1 MRPSN
6 QPKKSAT
13 VPVAVTCDFSFLIP
27 TRNNLPGLKKLFDSI
42 VATTSNPRALEIV
55 LAMDE
60 DDQASQSISDS
71 RLQLRKIVVP
81 KGLTM
86 GKLNN
91 ACYQASS
98 GRYLML
104 MNDDVVLRTPGW
116 DRQVFSVFAGFR
128 DEIALVHVNDLL
140 FRERLCTFPILS
152 RRACEAI
159 GVCPTAYKRYRIDD
173 HIYDTYNLL
182 AHLGYRRIVYL
193 PEVIFEHENHES
205 EAAPAGNHQFASE
218 DKKVYVPKAGIIE
231 QDAKYCDDHF
241 SDRKAAAL
249 KLAGLIEADAH
260 RRAVECLEREGAAR
274 LASVA
279 DSHSYR
285 RPAYLQTR
293 ATTCRNSQNAR
304 TTVAVVT
311 ADVNGEVAR
320 QCVAAIKQHTR
331 NYDLVILDNNRG
343 FNFSHPREMNRVLDG
358 CANEFLVLLDD
369 DVFVEPGWLDGL
381 LGCVDEETG
390 VVVPLHKDRKGELSF
405 SGIYF
410 AADGKGSHAHT
421 LDRPTAPRV
430 VQSYCSAAM
439 LIDMRKCGHIRM
451 DEAYHKYFFDLV
463 HGFEV
468 WEAGWKAVC
477 CPTVTVTHLGGAT
490 MTWGS
495 AEANACLEKDR
506 AIFVRGWIENGRL
519 ARLKSGAWQ
528 RHPYLT
534 QLEELPQRIE
544 KFLARASSLSR
555 AQFEEQLSLVVKACA
570 PFKLLTHQLLAGLA
584 LRIQTFANKGDIQ
597 RILLSCQLA
606 AASDGPLTEIHWLL
620 TAIGPLFDAKQFQ
633 LAEKLLLSGLER
645 HATEVA
651 LWRALGISRFKQGTL
666 QEARSA
672 FEQAIVHSPGD
683 IDSQHGLGATL
694 FRLQL
699 PSEAADRLEEALRLC
714 QKADPK
720 DPRIRIIAENL
731 ATARQLAPKPVA
743 PPAPQNS
750 VQGRFSRQSAPL
762 TSASSLG
769 TSAPVATSQ
778 TAQRFSHTKAE
789 PQNEKTP
796 IRRPKILLIPFE
808 CANWQNARAWSY
820 NGYFAFEEG
829 LQAAGVDFVTI
840 PAIAGFP
847 SDHPAS
853 WLNYA
858 RELCNG
864 QQFDQAWVWL
874 THNDYHPGFFDWLA
888 ATAPVRV
895 GVIMESMQHTTEE
908 FRSYPLLPGRQ
919 ERVATMLRHMTHVL
933 AFDEADADSFAAD
946 LPLSALWCPPVV
958 PARCLCPKVELP
970 PPGPAIFNGTI
981 YSPERRSFFEHPK
994 LRQKL
999 IQPALPE
1006 DQTELP
1012 ARFDAAQL
1020 RALNMLGGQRGA
1032 SFEQLVAHVAEIRQ
1046 VRRQLFDLWLQ
1057 ALQAGYA
1064 SVNLP
1069 SVYKGYAGR
1078 VVESMAAG
1086 RPVVSWAPPRA
1097 RTRALFTPDKEIL
1110 LFDRKSPV
1118 ELHKQIDRL
1127 QKDPVFARTL
1137 AEAGREKVRR
1147 YHTAEVRVRQI
1158 LDWIEHDTQPD
1169 YGEGNLPSASMKA
1182 PRGNAEVLAEAELAV
1197 ERSPE
1202 AADRWAR
1209 LARSAV
1215 QAGRIERFDAALRR
1229 ALELNPME
1237 RNALKLLGDL
1247 CVREGQL
1254 KNAVQHY
1261 YKLLQANP
1269 NDRTVL
1275 YGLGSTLEQAG
1286 EWEVAFQVYDQLMRV
1301 CPQDQVLATRVS
1313 RLRKARGHALPE
1325 PVPAPVVVSSEPS
1338 LAPAAL
1344 NPSCSSSTPEHHSP
1358 ARVQNSAKPLPACAH
1373 IAQLAQGRTLFAN
1386 KEFQDAWQFTLKA
1399 IASRPYHP
1407 EAFLLLAE
1415 IALAAGDSASAT
1427 RCAHQARDFAPNWKP
1442 AKKFLKGNL
1451 RGNTRSDWLVLP
1463 EAFDPARAP
1472 KLSVCLIARNEEKFL
1487 GQCLESVRGLA
1498 DQIVVLDTGST
1509 DRTIEIAKEHGAEIH
1524 HFTWIDDFSA
1534 ARNAALEHARGD
1546 WVLIL
1551 DADEELPSDQ
1561 HATLKLDLKGRN
1573 TIALRLPLVNRGQ
1586 EAEGCSFVP
1595 RLFRNAPGVYFTS
1608 RVHEQ
1613 VFPSLVALGKSWGLV
1628 TGLGKAQILHHGY
1641 SKETLKDRNK
1651 IERNLNLLHKA
1662 VQEDPDDANLEM
1674 NLGLELVRSND
1685 LQGGLPHY
1693 RRAFELLSAQRTE
1706 ETGPELREALLTQFT
1721 CHLYKVQR
1729 YQEVIEVLTSPL
1741 AARPGLSASLHFALG
1756 LAYFGLSRYSEAAEQ
1771 MLHCLAKRSQRA
1783 LTPANTDIF
1792 TAAPNHCLAMSL
1804 AKGLDI
1810 AGAEKAFQAGLNDK
1824 GHTEVLCVDYAKFL
1838 VDQDRAVDALNL
1850 LHKFTSE
1857 NPNVAAAWRLGGEI
1871 TLSRPEFLEV
1881 ASDWTAEALKQF
1893 PDDGVMVAQRA
1904 EALLLNQH
1912 TAQARDLWKDLCQRE
1927 PLPRSQAALILCQVI
1942 DQDSFADFVC
1952 EPDLGP
1958 TSRAF
1963 IDWYQRC
1970 LAMHAQAL
1978 VEHVNERLDSLRSVL
1993 PAAAMMIETALT
2005 EAGAKPVTAPEPC
2018 LA

>member
-6 QPKKSAT
+6 QPPKSTTAS
-13 VPVAVTCDFSFLIP
+13 VAVTCNFSFLIP

-42 VATTSNPRALEIV
+42 VATTSNPKALEIV

-60 DDQASQSISDS
+60 DDHDSQSVTDG

-86 GKLNN
+86 GELNN
-91 ACYQASS
+91 ACYKASS

-104 MNDDVVLRTPGW
+104 MNDDVVLRTPAW

-249 KLAGLIEADAH
+249 KLAGLIEAEAH
-260 RRAVECLEREGAAR
+260 RRTADDLERGGAAR
-274 LASVA
+274 LAAVA
-279 DSHSYR
+279 DSQSYR

-293 ATTCRNSQNAR
+293 ATKCRNSQNAR
-304 TTVAVVT
+304 VTVAVVT
-311 ADVNGEVAR
+311 ADVNGAVAR
-320 QCVAAIKQHTR
+320 QCLTAIKQHTR

-343 FNFSHPREMNRVLDG
+343 PNFSHPREMNRVLNG
-358 CANEFLVLLDD
+358 CGNEFLVLLDD
-369 DVFVEPGWLDGL
+369 DVFVEAGWLDGL

-477 CPTVTVTHLGGAT
+477 CPSVTVTHLGGAT

-506 AIFVRGWIENGRL
+506 AVFVRGWIENGRL
-519 ARLKSGAWQ
+519 ARLKSGPWQ

-555 AQFEEQLSLVVKACA
+555 VQFEEQLGLVIKACA

-584 LRIQTFANKGDIQ
+584 LRIQTFAHKGDIQ

-645 HATEVA
+645 HAAEVA
-651 LWRALGISRFKQGTL
+651 LWRALGIARFKQGTL
-666 QEARSA
+666 QEAKAA
-672 FEQAIVHSPGD
+672 FEQAIIHSPGD
-683 IDSQHGLGATL
+683 IDSRHGLGVTL

-699 PSEAADRLEEALRLC
+699 PSEAAERLEEALRLC
-714 QKADPK
+714 QSADPK
-720 DPRIRIIAENL
+720 DPRIRVIAENL

-743 PPAPQNS
+743 PPAPQNA

-762 TSASSLG
+762 TNKSSLG
-769 TSAPVATSQ
+769 TSSPVAASQ
-778 TAQRFSHTKAE
+778 TAQRFSHGKPE

-796 IRRPKILLIPFE
+796 VRRPKILLIPFE

-874 THNDYHPGFFDWLA
+874 THNDYHPGFFEWLA

-895 GVIMESMQHTTEE
+895 GVIMESMEHTTEE
-908 FRSYPLLPGRQ
+908 YRSYPLLPGRQ

-933 AFDEADADSFAAD
+933 AFDEADAESFAAD

-958 PARCLCPKVELP
+958 PARCLCAKVELP
-970 PPGPAIFNGTI
+970 APGPAIFNGTI
-981 YSPERRSFFEHPK
+981 YSPERRSFFEHSK
-994 LRQKL
+994 LRQRL
-999 IQPALPE
+999 IQPPLPE
-1006 DQTELP
+1006 DKTDLP

-1020 RALNMLGGQRGA
+1020 RALNSLSGRGTA
-1032 SFEQLVAHVAEIRQ
+1032 SFSQLEAHVDEVRQ

-1057 ALQAGYA
+1057 ALRAGYA
-1064 SVNLP
+1064 TVNLP

-1086 RPVVSWAPPRA
+1086 RPVISWAPPRA
-1097 RTRALFTPDKEIL
+1097 RTRALFTPDQEIL
-1110 LFDRKSPV
+1110 LFDRQSPA
-1118 ELHKQIDRL
+1118 ELRRQIDRL
-1127 QKDPVFARTL
+1127 QKEPVLAHSL
-1137 AEAGREKVRR
+1137 AEQAREKVLR

-1158 LDWIEHDTQPD
+1158 LNWIEQGTQPD
-1169 YGEGNLPSASMKA
+1169 YGEANPSSAPAKA
-1182 PRGNAEVLAEAELAV
+1182 QGRNQALVEAELAV

-1202 AADRWAR
+1202 AADQWAR
-1209 LARSAV
+1209 LARTAV
-1215 QAGRIERFDAALRR
+1215 QSGRVEQFDAALRR
-1229 ALELNPME
+1229 ALELNPAE

-1269 NDRTVL
+1269 NDVTVL

-1286 EWEVAFQVYDQLMRV
+1286 EWDAAFQVYDQLMRL
-1301 CPQDQVLATRVS
+1301 CPQDQVLGTRVS
-1313 RLRKARGHALPE
+1313 RLRQAHGKALPE
-1325 PVPAPVVVSSEPS
+1325 PAPAPLSTEVHSN
-1338 LAPAAL
+1338 PAAQVVG
-1344 NPSCSSSTPEHHSP
+1344 SSTAQGQGASVGAQK
-1358 ARVQNSAKPLPACAH
+1358 ARNPLPACAH
-1373 IAQLAQGRTLFAN
+1373 IAQLAQGRALLAN
-1386 KEFQDAWQFTLKA
+1386 KEFQAAWQFTNDALA
-1399 IASRPYHP
+1399 ARPYHP
-1407 EAFLLLAE
+1407 EACLLLAE
-1415 IALAAGDSASAT
+1415 IALAAGDSASAR
-1427 RCAHQARDFAPNWKP
+1427 RCAQQARDLAPNWKP

-1451 RGNTRSDWLVLP
+1451 HGNTRPDWLIAPVALGV
-1463 EAFDPARAP
+1463 AGSP
-1472 KLSVCLIARNEEKFL
+1472 KLSVCLIVKNEEKFL
-1487 GQCLESVRGLA
+1487 GQCLDSLRGLA
-1498 DQIVVLDTGST
+1498 DQIVVMDTGST
-1509 DRTIEIAKEHGAEIH
+1509 DRTIEIAKAQGAEVH
-1524 HFTWIDDFSA
+1524 HFTWNDDFSA
-1534 ARNAALEHARGD
+1534 ARNASLEHARGD

-1551 DADEELPSDQ
+1551 DADEEFPSEQ
-1561 HATLKLDLKGRN
+1561 HAALKLDLEN
-1573 TIALRLPLVNRGQ
+1573 PNAIALRLPLVNRGQ

-1608 RVHEQ
+1608 RIHEQ
-1613 VFPSLVALGKSWGLV
+1613 VFPSLVALGKTWGLV
-1628 TGLGKAQILHHGY
+1628 TGLGKARILHHGY
-1641 SKETLKDRNK
+1641 SKEVLKDRKK
-1651 IERNLNLLHKA
+1651 IERNLNLLRTA
-1662 VQEDPDDANLEM
+1662 VQENPNDANLEM
-1674 NLGLELVRSND
+1674 NLGLELVRSDD

-1693 RRAFELLSAQRTE
+1693 RRAFELLSAKRAE
-1706 ETGPELREALLTQFT
+1706 EAGPELREALLTQFT
-1721 CHLYKVQR
+1721 GHLYKVQR
-1729 YQEVIEVLTSPL
+1729 YQEVVEVLTSPL

-1756 LAYFGLSRYSEAAEQ
+1756 LAYFGLSSYKEAAEQ
-1771 MLHCLAKRSQRA
+1771 MRNCLAKRSQPA

-1804 AKGLDI
+1804 AKVLDI
-1810 AGAEKAFQAGLNDK
+1810 DGAGKAFQAGMNDN
-1824 GHTEVLCVDYAKFL
+1824 GHNEQLRLDYAKFL

-1857 NPNVAAAWRLGGEI
+1857 NVNSTAAWRLGAQI

-1893 PDDGVMVAQRA
+1893 PEDRVIVAQRA
-1904 EALLLNQH
+1904 EALLLNQQ
-1912 TAQARDLWKDLCQRE
+1912 TARARDLWQNLCQQE

-1942 DQDSFADFVC
+1942 EQDSLAGFGLS

-1963 IDWYQRC
+1963 IDWYQKC
-1970 LAMHAQAL
+1970 LAMHAQDI
-1978 VEHVNERLDSLRSVL
+1978 VERVNEKLDGLRAVL
-1993 PAAAMMIETALT
+1993 PAAAMMIEAALT
-2005 EAGAKPVTAPEPC
+2005 EAGTKPATDPEPC